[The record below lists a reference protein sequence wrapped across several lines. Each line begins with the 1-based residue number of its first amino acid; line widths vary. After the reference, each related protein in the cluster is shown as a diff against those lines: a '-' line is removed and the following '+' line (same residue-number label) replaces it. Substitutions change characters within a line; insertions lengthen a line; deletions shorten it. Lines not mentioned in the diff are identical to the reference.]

1 MVKSVYYGIYLKIYR
16 NPREATPEAISR
28 YHENHLNRQ
37 VANFAFAAN
46 MGLLMG
52 GKIKTAEYISGR
64 YADMLADIYMSYAC
78 LWYYKQHKDIKD
90 IDKIL
95 YYSLNDYY
103 CNIEKNIYGIAAN
116 FPIKI
121 VGSLI
126 KFITYPLGKQ
136 YSPNDDK
143 LTTIISNAI
152 TTPTELRKVLTEN
165 VYISDNE
172 DDRIRQIS
180 DGFEICYNVDKLIK
194 KGNYRDDVSTNKA
207 NELRAKIIK
216 VDEYSMGEPAPNAG
230 Y

>member
-1 MVKSVYYGIYLKIYR
+1 
-16 NPREATPEAISR
+16 
-28 YHENHLNRQ
+28 
-37 VANFAFAAN
+37 
-46 MGLLMG
+46 
-52 GKIKTAEYISGR
+52 
-64 YADMLADIYMSYAC
+64 MLADIYMSYAC

-103 CNIEKNIYGIAAN
+103 CNIENNMDRIAAN

-121 VGSLI
+121 IGGLMKI
-126 KFITYPLGKQ
+126 ITYPMGKQ

-165 VYISDNE
+165 VYISENE

-180 DGFEICYNVDKLIK
+180 DGFEICYDVDRLLK
-194 KGNYRDDVSTNKA
+194 KGEDCDILKINRA

-216 VDEYSMGEPAPNAG
+216 VNEYAPAEL
-230 Y
+230 